1 MASTTIQLDLVED
14 ASPAKVYLY
23 AAETGL
29 VAPAAAG
36 YTLTLD
42 SSQEWRYTATV
53 TEACDGVYRAAVHD
67 GDGLTVAQGYIWIQA
82 DDTGTY
88 IAVPD
93 FATAKSHQLAV
104 SIEADTN
111 ELQGDWT
118 NNGRLDVILDA
129 VVADTNE
136 LQGDWTNNGRLDVIL
151 DAILLDT
158 GTTIPATLTT
168 IEADTNELQ
177 TDWTNDGRLDL
188 ILDSIKTDSTAILV
202 DTGTTLPNLLY
213 STNTIATGTRSDSI
227 YARVDE
233 TKSITVNCSKD
244 VEGLTL
250 AAVFE
255 TADKTDV
262 GTIADGDITK
272 STTTAAFALTAAL
285 TASERTLRYTIK
297 DTATDETLAS
307 GKLFVTYDAQA
318 D

>member
-1 MASTTIQLDLVED
+1 MATTTLQLDLIED
-14 ASPAKVYLY
+14 AAPSKVYLY
-23 AAETGL
+23 TAESGL
-29 VAPAAAG
+29 VSPASGG

-42 SSQEWRYTATV
+42 STQEWRYTATV
-53 TEACDGVYRAAVHD
+53 TEACVGVYRAAVHD

-104 SIEADTN
+104 SIES
-111 ELQGDWT
+111 
-118 NNGRLDVILDA
+118 
-129 VVADTNE
+129 DTNE